1 MRRRLQLSIGLLLTL
16 TFAVAV
22 YFAKDVSIWF
32 LLFLTEAF
40 SIVMVVGFLC
50 RGIPS
55 SLTKASRDNCY
66 RMDGSI
72 SPRREAR
79 ERTAKSK
86 IRSDLFAI
94 LLMVALSGNWI
105 ALAINSLVIP
115 LPVAAE
121 TLSAFSFDID
131 AWRNAIRDRNLD
143 RQYSEW
149 VAMEHDG
156 GVKSDK
162 NQHFVKATFP
172 VVFGAALAWLVGSF
186 LLIWHAYLSTMREYS
201 AGIKSRFTEY
211 LNLDIG
217 RMQTVEPVERS
228 RRHHSSE
235 S

>member
-1 MRRRLQLSIGLLLTL
+1 
-16 TFAVAV
+16 
-22 YFAKDVSIWF
+22 
-32 LLFLTEAF
+32 
-40 SIVMVVGFLC
+40 MVVGFLC

-79 ERTAKSK
+79 ERSAKSK

-131 AWRNAIRDRNLD
+131 AWRNEISDRNLD

-149 VAMEHDG
+149 VALEHDG

-217 RMQTVEPVERS
+217 RMQTVEPAERS